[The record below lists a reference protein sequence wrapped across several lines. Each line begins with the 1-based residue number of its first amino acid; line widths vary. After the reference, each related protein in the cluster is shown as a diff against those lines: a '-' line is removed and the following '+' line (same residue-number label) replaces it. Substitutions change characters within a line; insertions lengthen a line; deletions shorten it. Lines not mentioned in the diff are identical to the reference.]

1 MKKLI
6 LLFSLFCSAG
16 PIYSQVFWTENFTN
30 GCSSACTGPGYI
42 GPNGTWTQ
50 TILGPEGAD
59 PNAWFVSCA
68 EQNNGIGACS
78 SGCTG
83 AGNSSMH
90 ISAAIGNAFCPNDCG
105 AAYDAGGLCG
115 ILACPQTNRRI
126 ESPVINC
133 SGKTSISLNYAFIHT
148 GAVGTDFASVWYF
161 NGATWTNLG
170 VVPQSNNAGCGG
182 QGKWTAATVALPA
195 SADNNANVKIG
206 FSWQNDDDGAGT
218 DPSIAVDDVTLSVPT
233 TTTPPITFSLTLPS
247 PVCQSNTITATLT
260 STSTPT
266 SFTWSASSPNVVF
279 SAVNSGTTNITFNA
293 SGTFTVTLTA
303 CQGTVCGTA
312 TSSIQVLPTPTINVT
327 ASPTVVCVPGSSTLT
342 ATGGPSA
349 SSYTWTASQGPAISN
364 TNIAVVSPTA
374 NTTYTVLTSVPG
386 CTSGIVVT
394 VPVSSAPSLTLTP
407 NSSICNG
414 QSITLN
420 ASGAASYTWAPGA
433 TLSSTNGAV
442 VTATPATTTNY
453 TVTGSNGVCT
463 NTAVVTVTVAA
474 SVSVSV
480 TPGNTTICLGQSA
493 NLVASGGST
502 YTWTASSGTNPAS
515 TASVTVSPTTTT
527 TYTVLTGSGTCTAQ
541 AVANVSV
548 APAFTLNVTPAST
561 TICNGTTVTLNASGA
576 SSYSWSPTT
585 ALSATTGANVNASPS
600 SDITYTVT
608 GSNGVC
614 SNTAIASV
622 TVNPAA
628 SVSVTPASTTI
639 CSGQNTSLVASGGS
653 TYTWTASSGTA
664 PAGTA
669 SVTASPTI
677 TTTYTVITGSGTC
690 TTSAVATVS
699 VSPLFTVTATPA
711 TTTICNGGT
720 GVTLTG
726 SGGTS
731 YTWAPNTNLSSTS
744 GTTVNANPTADV
756 NYTVTSV
763 NGACTSTA
771 VATVSVNT
779 VNTSATTSSIN
790 YCLGGAPVT
799 LTGSGATTYS
809 WAPGTGLSSTSGTTV
824 SATPSITTTYSVT
837 GTTGSCSSNTVI
849 TVTVVPSDS
858 IHVSATSTVVCSGSA
873 SPTLTATGVNT
884 YTWLPGG
891 AQTSTIQA
899 SSFTT
904 TSYTVTGNST
914 SGCSGIPAVITVSVA
929 PQISP
934 TITAASYSVCLSKT
948 VAINSNV
955 SGAGLTYTWGPTSA
969 IQGASNTSSI
979 MAQPV
984 STTTVIYTVTISN
997 GVCTGKDTILLQV
1010 FECIPPTA
1018 SFITLNNDTVCVG
1031 GCVTF
1036 SSTTTG
1042 SQPMTYQWFYES
1054 GIGTSTVGVHPE
1066 ACYPSAGTFSVMMVA
1081 TNAYGTDTVVQSNYI
1096 TVFAYPPLVVNGDTS
1111 INIGQTATVYASGG
1125 TSYLWISDPPN
1136 SPVTCPTCSVSVVQ
1150 PTVTTHYIVI
1160 ASNSQ
1165 YCSVRD
1171 TVTVTVDINCGD
1183 FFMPNA
1189 FSPNDDG
1196 LNDVI
1201 NVHGR
1206 CIYSFNLQIYDRW
1219 GEKVFETSSLTEGW
1233 DGTYR
1238 GQKMNTGV
1246 FVYKVDGVDL
1256 LGEPFK
1262 MKGNITL
1269 MR

>member
-1 MKKLI
+1 MKKLV
-6 LLFSLFCSAG
+6 LFFSLFCLTG
-16 PIYSQVFWTENFTN
+16 YLHSQVFWTENFNN
-30 GCSSACTGPGYI
+30 GCSAACPAPGYTGAN
-42 GPNGTWTQ
+42 GPWVQ
-50 TILGPEGAD
+50 TILGPEGAEA
-59 PNAWFVSCA
+59 NLWFVSCS
-68 EQNNGIGACS
+68 EQNNGIGLCS

-83 AGNSSMH
+83 GGNASLH
-90 ISAAIGNAFCPNDCG
+90 ISSDPASPGNFVCPNDCG

-115 ILACPQTNRRI
+115 VIACPLTNKRM

-133 SGKTSISLNYAFIHT
+133 TGKTSISLNYAFIE
-148 GAVGTDFASVWYF
+148 GGVAGTDFASVWYF

-170 VVPQSNNAGCGG
+170 AIAQSVNTGCGG
-182 QGKWTAATVALPA
+182 QGKWTAATIALPA
-195 SADNNANVKIG
+195 SANNNANVKIG
-206 FSWQNDDDGAGT
+206 FSWENDDDGNGA
-218 DPSIAVDDVTLSVPT
+218 DPSVAIDDVTLSVPT
-233 TTTPPITFSLTLPS
+233 TTTPPLTFSLTLPS

-303 CQGTVCGTA
+303 CQGTLCGTA
-312 TSSIQVLPTPTINVT
+312 TSSIQVLPTPTVNVT

-349 SSYTWTASQGPAISN
+349 SSYTWAASQGPAISN
-364 TNIAVVSPTA
+364 TNIAVVSPTS

-386 CTSGIVVT
+386 CTSAVIIT
-394 VPVSSAPSLTLTP
+394 VPVSTAPSLTLTP

-420 ASGAASYTWAPGA
+420 ASGATSYTWAPGA

-442 VTATPATTTNY
+442 VTATPATTTDY

-480 TPGNTTICLGQSA
+480 TPSNTTICLGQSA

-502 YTWTASSGTNPAS
+502 YTWTASSGTNPPG
-515 TASVTVSPTTTT
+515 TASITVSPTTTT
-527 TYTVLTGSGTCTAQ
+527 TYTVLTGSGTCSAQ
-541 AVANVSV
+541 AVASVSV
-548 APAFTLNVTPAST
+548 APAFTMNVTPAST

-576 SSYSWSPTT
+576 STYSWSPGT

-600 SDITYTVT
+600 ADITYTVT

-614 SNTAIASV
+614 SNTAIASF
-622 TVNPAA
+622 TVNAAA
-628 SVSVTPASTTI
+628 SVSVTPSTTTI
-639 CSGQNTSLVASGGS
+639 CSGQAVDLVASGGS
-653 TYTWTASSGTA
+653 TYTWTASSGSA

-669 SVTASPTI
+669 SVNVTPTI
-677 TTTYTVITGSGTC
+677 TTTYTVMTGSGTC
-690 TTSAVATVS
+690 TSSAVATVS
-699 VSPLFTVTATPA
+699 VSPAFTVSVTPSA
-711 TTTICNGGT
+711 TTICNGST
-720 GVTLTG
+720 VTLTG

-744 GTTVNANPTADV
+744 GAAVNANPSTTIT
-756 NYTVTSV
+756 YTVTSV
-763 NGACTSTA
+763 NGACTSSA
-771 VATVSVNT
+771 VATVSVIT
-779 VNTSATTSSIN
+779 VNTSAVASATN
-790 YCLGGAPVT
+790 YCIGGTSVT
-799 LTGSGATTYS
+799 LTASGATTYS
-809 WAPGTGLSSTSGTTV
+809 WVPGTGLSSTSGTTV
-824 SATPSITTTYSVT
+824 SASPTVTTTYSVT
-837 GTTGSCSSNTVI
+837 GTTGSCSTNTVI
-849 TVTVVPSDS
+849 TVTVLPSDS

-873 SPTLTATGVNT
+873 SPTLTATGAT
-884 YTWLPGG
+884 SYTWLPGG
-891 AQTSTIQA
+891 SVHTSTLQA
-899 SSFTT
+899 SSSIT
-904 TSYTVTGNST
+904 TSYTVTGKST
-914 SGCSGIPAVITVSVA
+914 SGCNAIPASITVSVA

-934 TITAASYSVCLSKT
+934 TITAGSYSVCLSKT

-955 SGAGLTYTWGPTSA
+955 TGAGLTYTWGPTSA

-979 MAQPV
+979 IAEPT
-984 STTTVIYTVTISN
+984 SSATVIYTVTISN
-997 GVCTGKDTILLQV
+997 GVCIGTDTAKLEVRTAPVGNFKVLNKDTI
-1010 FECIPPTA
+1010 CIG
-1018 SFITLNNDTVCVG
+1018 S
-1031 GCVTF
+1031 CVTF

-1042 SQPMTYQWFYES
+1042 SEPMTYNWYYEN
-1054 GIGTSTVGVHPE
+1054 GTGTSSTGPHPE
-1066 ACYPSAGTFSVMMVA
+1066 ACYYGPAGDFSVTMVA
-1081 TNAYGTDTVVQSNYI
+1081 TNACGTDSLIKDNFVTVYGQPTL
-1096 TVFAYPPLVVNGDTS
+1096 TVHGDTT
-1111 INIGQTATVYASGG
+1111 INIGESATVYASGG
-1125 TSYLWISDPPN
+1125 TNYSWSPN
-1136 SPVTCPTCSVSVVQ
+1136 ITTIDCPSCPNTVVH
-1150 PTVTTHYIVI
+1150 PTVTTEYIVV
-1160 ASNSQ
+1160 SYNSK
-1165 YCSVRD
+1165 YCHSQD
-1171 TVTVTVDINCGD
+1171 TVTVIVDINCGD

-1196 LNDVI
+1196 LNDII

-1206 CIYSFNLQIYDRW
+1206 CIFTFNLQIYDRW
-1219 GEKVFETSSLTEGW
+1219 GEKVFETSSLTDGW
-1233 DGTYR
+1233 DGTYK